1 MGATTW
7 SLGLQ
12 VSDLV
17 SGIGFWLYI
26 VTTAGV
32 YTLFWVG
39 LLHFVLVFPEPH
51 PVVAKHPWTIPL
63 IYIAPFAFSF
73 AYLARL
79 WPQASS
85 IFDWIDNWNFVDS
98 VLPAVYLVLTIII
111 VIWSYRAI
119 QTTASRQKIRW
130 LLFASLVSGG
140 GLIFLWYLPTFIL
153 GQPLINSTALG
164 LLVLPY
170 PLVLPIAILR
180 YRLFDI
186 DIIINRTLVYGL
198 LTTIVIGLYILVVSI
213 LGTLFHTYGSFLN
226 SLLATGLIAVLFQP
240 LRARLQRMINRLMYG
255 ERDDPYAVLSRLGS
269 RLEATLAPEAILPTI
284 VETIAQALKLPYAAI
299 ALKQDDAFSITASY
313 GLSQGKPYILPLVY
327 QTENV
332 GQLLLAPVLRV
343 RFSLLLTEGYSKIL
357 PIKLVLLPIL
367 CV

>member
-119 QTTASRQKIRW
+119 QTDCQPPENPLA
-130 LLFASLVSGG
+130 LV
-140 GLIFLWYLPTFIL
+140 
-153 GQPLINSTALG
+153 
-164 LLVLPY
+164 
-170 PLVLPIAILR
+170 
-180 YRLFDI
+180 
-186 DIIINRTLVYGL
+186 
-198 LTTIVIGLYILVVSI
+198 
-213 LGTLFHTYGSFLN
+213 
-226 SLLATGLIAVLFQP
+226 
-240 LRARLQRMINRLMYG
+240 
-255 ERDDPYAVLSRLGS
+255 
-269 RLEATLAPEAILPTI
+269 
-284 VETIAQALKLPYAAI
+284 
-299 ALKQDDAFSITASY
+299 
-313 GLSQGKPYILPLVY
+313 
-327 QTENV
+327 
-332 GQLLLAPVLRV
+332 
-343 RFSLLLTEGYSKIL
+343 
-357 PIKLVLLPIL
+357 
-367 CV
+367 C